1 VAGSTSTFAT
11 EPSLAKFRRCP
22 MVANKHPALRRA
34 YRSIGRSEMRDRQRH
49 HIDREIINQSTKA
62 ANAISGTLI
71 QSTSHIAS

>member
-1 VAGSTSTFAT
+1 MERCIGPTGSID
-11 EPSLAKFRRCP
+11 L
-22 MVANKHPALRRA
+22 
-34 YRSIGRSEMRDRQRH
+34 SEMRDRQRH